1 MRTPLFICA
10 LVAFLHC
17 CSAFVSL
24 APFASKTSR
33 FVANDPYYLCP
44 RRSAFVLFSSATAS
58 DDEED
63 KLLPTKPSILVLGG
77 NGFLGSAICSRL
89 GELGISH
96 VAPSHDELDITASDV
111 ELKIADICLKN
122 ACTSVISTVGSI
134 NSPDDEIVNA
144 ASGKAAVGAR
154 MGGASKFVFI
164 GNDDSVRELSQSIPF
179 LKGYAAGKEQA
190 EAKIRETFGPSDYCI
205 VQPTF
210 IYGGDSFGMNPPR
223 IASSVGQIADE
234 LLGLYPVQAIADAL
248 PGVLGVAL
256 SPPVSRERVASAA
269 VNAALGLNGDK
280 VTLAGTDIV
289 SVAPRRPSKRLLGA
303 IEPEDL
309 AREESAPDA
318 GYDEN
323 KSSQRRQELKR
334 RLFSLGPDG
343 QDEAAQ
349 ILTELEN
356 SLPSSVRPVDDPSLN
371 DRWDFVFDI
380 EADIGTGVIRKL
392 IEDPPPILA
401 PAFQLNDVRMEIT
414 DNKRIDIIVATKV
427 VNRECDL
434 VLSTNLIPDESD
446 VDGTMVLEQF
456 EGIRIGDMQLPVPES
471 WKRSRPLSISYLDE
485 DMIIAAAGNE
495 PHFLLR
501 DKS

>member
-1 MRTPLFICA
+1 M
-10 LVAFLHC
+10 
-17 CSAFVSL
+17 
-24 APFASKTSR
+24 
-33 FVANDPYYLCP
+33 
-44 RRSAFVLFSSATAS
+44 
-58 DDEED
+58 
-63 KLLPTKPSILVLGG
+63 
-77 NGFLGSAICSRL
+77 
-89 GELGISH
+89 
-96 VAPSHDELDITASDV
+96 
-111 ELKIADICLKN
+111 
-122 ACTSVISTVGSI
+122 
-134 NSPDDEIVNA
+134 
-144 ASGKAAVGAR
+144 
-154 MGGASKFVFI
+154 
-164 GNDDSVRELSQSIPF
+164 
-179 LKGYAAGKEQA
+179 
-190 EAKIRETFGPSDYCI
+190 
-205 VQPTF
+205 
-210 IYGGDSFGMNPPR
+210 
-223 IASSVGQIADE
+223 
-234 LLGLYPVQAIADAL
+234 
-248 PGVLGVAL
+248 
-256 SPPVSRERVASAA
+256 
-269 VNAALGLNGDK
+269 
-280 VTLAGTDIV
+280 
-289 SVAPRRPSKRLLGA
+289 
-303 IEPEDL
+303 
-309 AREESAPDA
+309 
-318 GYDEN
+318 
-323 KSSQRRQELKR
+323 
-334 RLFSLGPDG
+334 FSLGPDG